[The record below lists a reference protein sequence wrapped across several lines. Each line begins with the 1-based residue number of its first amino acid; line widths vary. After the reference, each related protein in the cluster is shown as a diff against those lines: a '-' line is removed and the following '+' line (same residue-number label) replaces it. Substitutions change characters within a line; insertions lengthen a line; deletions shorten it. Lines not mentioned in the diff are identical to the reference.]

1 MLHLHGKLEVINN
14 LKQKM
19 YIVLF
24 ISMLIFPITN
34 ALSLTNSSLHPS
46 ETNTTFIFE
55 SEFSFSSIQ
64 VNPTSIEL
72 DGNGIS
78 INVSSGDLN
87 VTILNLTTS
96 YKRFNETA
104 SNSSAE
110 SYHNIGNFAPSKSIV
125 IKKDGVNWN
134 KVTSDSLGYLT
145 FTYDGGYSSIIL
157 EMEPGNLPATSS
169 SGSGG
174 TITRNFYVSGKQLH
188 QGYEKEMGEGWTLS
202 FELKDGN
209 HILIINYIKRDFVTI
224 TIKSEQITFNLIL
237 NETKKIDIDGD
248 GYYDLSIYLKSL
260 KYNRVRIIITS
271 INEKISNKSYNSGKK
286 IESNIPQD
294 ENYPEIPPE
303 QTYDWRVISFI
314 MLAIGMFI
322 ILVKESWK
330 GKRLNKR

>member
-110 SYHNIGNFAPSKSIV
+110 SYHNIGNFAV
-125 IKKDGVNWN
+125 
-134 KVTSDSLGYLT
+134 
-145 FTYDGGYSSIIL
+145 
-157 EMEPGNLPATSS
+157 
-169 SGSGG
+169 G
-174 TITRNFYVSGKQLH
+174 TK
-188 QGYEKEMGEGWTLS
+188 
-202 FELKDGN
+202 
-209 HILIINYIKRDFVTI
+209 
-224 TIKSEQITFNLIL
+224 
-237 NETKKIDIDGD
+237 
-248 GYYDLSIYLKSL
+248 
-260 KYNRVRIIITS
+260 
-271 INEKISNKSYNSGKK
+271 
-286 IESNIPQD
+286 
-294 ENYPEIPPE
+294 
-303 QTYDWRVISFI
+303 
-314 MLAIGMFI
+314 
-322 ILVKESWK
+322 
-330 GKRLNKR
+330 